1 MLVSELLAKRP
12 KREVISTGVDSNV
25 LDVARQ
31 LRGHEISAILICDEH
46 KNVKGLISERDLVQ
60 AIVNYPSEVG
70 RIPVQEIMT
79 TKLISCRPQDS
90 ILETLDIMNKH
101 HIRHMLVL
109 DDGKPTAMLSIR
121 EFDYALKSLQ
131 KDAHTDELTGL
142 NNRRYFSELFE
153 KEFERY
159 KRFGAPLSV
168 AMLDIDKFK
177 SINDKYGHQ
186 GGDQVL
192 ASLAKLLLGELRAY
206 DVVGR
211 LGGEEFAIIFPN
223 TSIHDARL
231 ACYRLMSA
239 IRGYVVATDQGPVS
253 FTASLGLICA
263 TPQAKSSS
271 SLLHHADKLLYEAKA
286 TGRNRLVIDADQLA
300 NSMPVKKEA

>member
-1 MLVSELLAKRP
+1 MVS
-12 KREVISTGVDSNV
+12 IGVNATA
-25 LDVARQ
+25 LDAART
-31 LRGHEISAILICDEH
+31 LRDNDISALLICDQH
-46 KNVKGLISERDLVQ
+46 QNVKGLISERDLVQ
-60 AIVNYPSEVG
+60 TIVSSPSEVA
-70 RIPVQEIMT
+70 RVPVGEIMT
-79 TKLISCRPQDS
+79 TKLISCKPQDR
-90 ILETLDIMNKH
+90 ILETLDIMNKR
-101 HIRHMLVL
+101 HIRHMLVT
-109 DDGKPTAMLSIR
+109 DGNKPLAMLSIR

-142 NNRRYFSELFE
+142 HNRRYFSELFE

-177 SINDKYGHQ
+177 GINDKYGHQ

-192 ASLAKLLLGELRAY
+192 VSLAKLLLGELRAY

-211 LGGEEFAIIFPN
+211 IGGEEFAIVFPN
-223 TSIHDARL
+223 TSLPDARL

-239 IRGYVVATDQGPVS
+239 IRGYVVATDQGPVT
-253 FTASLGLICA
+253 FTTSLGLICA

-286 TGRNRLVIDADQLA
+286 SGRNRLVIDADQLA
-300 NSMPVKKEA
+300 SIPMKKEA

>member
-1 MLVSELLAKRP
+1 MLVSELLANRP
-12 KREVISTGVDSNV
+12 KREVVSIGVNSSV
-25 LDVARQ
+25 LDAART
-31 LRGHEISAILICDEH
+31 LRDNDISAVLICDEH

-60 AIVNYPSEVG
+60 AIVNFASDVA
-70 RIPVQEIMT
+70 RIGVAEIMT
-79 TKLISCRPQDS
+79 TKLISCRPQDRV
-90 ILETLDIMNKH
+90 LETLDIMNKR
-101 HIRHMLVL
+101 HIRHMLVT
-109 DDGKPTAMLSIR
+109 DGSNQLAMLSIR

-142 NNRRYFSELFE
+142 HNRRYFSELFE

-159 KRFGAPLSV
+159 KRFGAPLSI

-177 SINDKYGHQ
+177 AINDKFGHQ

-192 ASLAKLLLGELRAY
+192 VSLAKLLLGELRAY
-206 DVVGR
+206 DIVGR
-211 LGGEEFAIIFPN
+211 LGGEEFAIVFPN
-223 TSIHDARL
+223 TAIHDARL
-231 ACYRLMSA
+231 ACYRVMSA
-239 IRGYVVATDQGPVS
+239 IRGYVVATEQGPVT

-286 TGRNRLVIDADQLA
+286 SGRNRLVIDADQLA
-300 NSMPVKKEA
+300 NMPRRIEA